1 MAQIN
6 LDTLPRTRK
15 EAQAL
20 GSKHHFT
27 GKPCPKGHVD
37 KRFTGGGNCFAC
49 LYASTSAQ
57 SKARLEKQRQEVL
70 SMRLDCAQCGATFT
84 PEFGKG
90 KKSKAAKY
98 CGDACRAEADK
109 AVKLQWLKANPETRK
124 AVANAYAQRI
134 TAEKGEQWRKAVERS
149 ARYHKERRAV
159 DPEFRLIGNLRTRY
173 RQALLHYGAWK
184 TTSVTKLAGCSL
196 EELRAHIEAQF
207 QPGMTWDNWTKDGW
221 HLDHIKPIASFDR
234 PDHPDCWHYT
244 NLQPLWAEENL
255 KKGARLAA

>member
-20 GSKHHFT
+20 GSKHYFN

-37 KRFTGGGNCFAC
+37 KRFTSSGSCFAC
-49 LYASTSAQ
+49 LYISTSAQ
-57 SKARLEKQRQEVL
+57 AKARLEKQKQEVL

-84 PEFGKG
+84 PEFGIG

-98 CGDACRAEADK
+98 CGDTCRDAADK
-109 AVKLQWLKANPETRK
+109 AFRQQWLEDNPEKRK
-124 AVANAYAQRI
+124 EAANGYAKRM
-134 TAEKGEQWRKAVERS
+134 AVERGEAWRN
-149 ARYHKERRAV
+149 ARARCVAYQKERLAT
-159 DPEFRLIGNLRTRY
+159 DPDFRLAANLRSRY
-173 RQALLHYGAWK
+173 NQALKHWQTRK
-184 TTSVTKLAGCSL
+184 TSSVIKLAGCSI
-196 EELRAHIEAQF
+196 EKLRAHIEAQF
-207 QPGMTWDNWTKDGW
+207 QPGMTWNNWARDGW

-234 PDHPDCWHYT
+234 PDHPDCWHYS
-244 NLQPLWAEENL
+244 NLQPLWAVDNM